1 MNELMQQDSGV
12 DTGWRRGVRRIDVDA
27 ALLLAGSGAVIV
39 DVLPKTI
46 YVQEHLPG
54 AVNLPLETL
63 GQGAV
68 EGMDRTRPVVV
79 YCFDQH

>member
-1 MNELMQQDSGV
+1 MNEEMQHDSGV
-12 DTGWRRGVRRIDVDA
+12 AAGRRKGVRRIDVDA

-46 YVQEHLPG
+46 YVAEHLPG
-54 AVNLPLETL
+54 AVNLPLESL
-63 GQGAV
+63 GHSAV
-68 EGMDRTRPVVV
+68 DGMDRTRPVVV